1 MKTAVQIFLKQ
12 TRRSTKRLA
21 LQLVLLCAVTVFFV
35 VSLNLYCNSR
45 SNLLAVEKAYKT
57 IATVEVYGDVNEAG
71 ELVNPGD
78 ESFEGRYLLS
88 PDDLDLS
95 TILSLPGVIGYDLR
109 QRYAAYL
116 PGEVLVQDITDKED
130 NYPAGYIELVGCDD
144 VLRFTINSETPIEIP
159 IVVDQ
164 EELHHSSGLIVD
176 IPIHLLDQT
185 LPHIVYEETIRL
197 EAPRLWPQEMEHHAS
212 DIQQL
217 NRSDRT
223 DVIILYPDVEY
234 VLAGYFSAYFAKNV
248 QQFALAMCIVL
259 KKAHIKSTETN
270 ASNAVNVLIFV
281 TTLHCKY

>member
-1 MKTAVQIFLKQ
+1 MKTAIQIFLKQ

-57 IATVEVYGDVNEAG
+57 IATVEVYGDVNEKG
-71 ELVNPGD
+71 ELVSPGD

-116 PGEVLVQDITDKED
+116 PEEVLVKYITVEDDIGFPK
-130 NYPAGYIELVGCDD
+130 GWIELVGAED
-144 VLRFTINSETPIEIP
+144 VLRFTINSEKPIEIP
-159 IVVDQ
+159 IMVDPQ
-164 EELHHSSGLIVD
+164 EEHHSSGRIME

-197 EAPRLWPQEMEHHAS
+197 EAPP
-212 DIQQL
+212 
-217 NRSDRT
+217 
-223 DVIILYPDVEY
+223 
-234 VLAGYFSAYFAKNV
+234 LAAGNGAPCFGHPA
-248 QQFALAMCIVL
+248 
-259 KKAHIKSTETN
+259 TE
-270 ASNAVNVLIFV
+270 SQ
-281 TTLHCKY
+281 